1 MDAGFLS
8 NLSSPPL
15 LFFFLGAAAAALRS
29 DLEIPAPVAKFLS
42 LYLLFAIGF
51 KGGVALSKGNLDG
64 AALAGLGA
72 ALLLAC
78 AVPLYAFALLKR
90 RLGAADAAALAAT
103 YGSISA
109 VTFVTATSYL
119 DASGIAWGGHL
130 VAAMALM
137 ESPAII
143 IGILLYRLYG
153 GADAS
158 PRERIDWGELLREAC
173 LNGSVFLIVGSMI
186 IGWITGERGMGALS
200 PFIGDLF
207 IGLLCLFLLDMGI
220 VAARRL
226 RDLRR
231 GQIGVAGGGGSAFLL
246 GFAVGLPLVNAL
258 VALILGRLLDLSEG
272 DALLLVVLGASASYI
287 AVPAALRLALPE
299 ANPSLYLPLSLA
311 VTFPFNLLIGI
322 PLYHELVRWVVL
334 T

>member
-15 LFFFLGAAAAALRS
+15 LFFFLGAAAAAVRS

-51 KGGVALSKGNLDG
+51 KGGVALSKGDLDG
-64 AALAGLGA
+64 QALSGLGA
-72 ALLLAC
+72 ALVLAC
-78 AVPLYAFALLKR
+78 LVPLYAFALLKR

-119 DASGIAWGGHL
+119 DSSGVAWGGHL

-153 GADAS
+153 HADGATG
-158 PRERIDWGELLREAC
+158 ERINWGELLREAC
-173 LNGSVFLIVGSMI
+173 LNGSVFLIVGSMV
-186 IGWITGERGMGALS
+186 IGWITGERGMTVLS

-231 GQIGVAGGGGSAFLL
+231 GQIGVARGTGSAFLL
-246 GFAVGLPLVNAL
+246 AFAVGLPLANAL
-258 VALILGRLLDLSEG
+258 VALALARLLGLSEG

-299 ANPSLYLPLSLA
+299 ANPSIYLPLSLA
-311 VTFPFNLLIGI
+311 VTFPFNLLVGI
-322 PLYHELVRWVVL
+322 PLYHELVRRVVL